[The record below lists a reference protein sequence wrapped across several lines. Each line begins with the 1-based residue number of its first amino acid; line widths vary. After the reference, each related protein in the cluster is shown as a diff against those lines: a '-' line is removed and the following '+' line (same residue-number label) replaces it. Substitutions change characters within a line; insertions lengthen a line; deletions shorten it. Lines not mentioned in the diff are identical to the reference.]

1 MDPRTLL
8 SEAEIRDHLARSLP
22 QWRYQEGHLT
32 RTYRTGNWQ
41 TTLLVA
47 NAIGFLA
54 EAAWHHPELILN
66 YPSVQVRL
74 RSHDVDGITAR
85 DLELAARIEA
95 TITWYPGPEEVL
107 EGKPGQWVEGT

>member
-1 MDPRTLL
+1 MSAQTTYTP
-8 SEAEIRDHLARSLP
+8 EQIRERLERSLP
-22 QWRYQEGHLT
+22 TWRYQDGHLT

-74 RSHDVDGITAR
+74 KSHDVDGITER
-85 DLELAARIEA
+85 DFELAARIEA
-95 TITWYPGPEEVL
+95 TITWYPRAEDAL
-107 EGKPGQWVEGT
+107 EGKPGKWLE